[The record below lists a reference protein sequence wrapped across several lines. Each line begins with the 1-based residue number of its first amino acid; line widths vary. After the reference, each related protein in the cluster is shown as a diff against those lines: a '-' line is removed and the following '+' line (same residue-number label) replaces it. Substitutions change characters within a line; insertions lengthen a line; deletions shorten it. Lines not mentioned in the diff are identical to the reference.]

1 MPDAVAQGLAT
12 LTQALEIAGAGALAL
27 GFVITTVRWVLQ
39 ALQQGAL
46 SVLGPYRRGLGRVI
60 LIGLEVLVAATI
72 IKTITAE
79 PTLQGMGIL
88 ASMVVIRT
96 ILGWTVVL
104 EMSGRWPWQGPRP
117 EAAK

>member
-12 LTQALEIAGAGALAL
+12 LMQVLEIVGAGALAL

-46 SVLGPYRRGLGRVI
+46 SALGPYRRALGRVI

-72 IKTITAE
+72 IKTIIVD
-79 PTLQGMGIL
+79 PSVQGVGYL
-88 ASMVVIRT
+88 AIIVAIRT
-96 ILGWTVVL
+96 ILSWTTAL
-104 EMSGRWPWQGPRP
+104 EIYDRWPWQRERP
-117 EAAK
+117 HPS